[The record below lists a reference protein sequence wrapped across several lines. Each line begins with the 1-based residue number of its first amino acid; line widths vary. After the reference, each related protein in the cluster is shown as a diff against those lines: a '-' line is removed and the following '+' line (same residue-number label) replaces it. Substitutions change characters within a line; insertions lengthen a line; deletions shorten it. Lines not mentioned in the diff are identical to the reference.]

1 MTDQRI
7 LVPVD
12 GSSHSIRAAEYAIEV
27 ARCMK
32 KEILLIHFHK
42 HFPGLMREPY
52 YQRAVTKILSQSNE
66 LLEPFRQ
73 MMTTAGINFEERILE
88 GPPGD
93 RICEVA
99 QLEKCEMIVMGSRGR
114 TELQGLILGSVAHR
128 VLQAAACPVLVVK

>member
-1 MTDQRI
+1 MTGQRL

-12 GSSHSIRAAEYAIEV
+12 GSSHSCRAAEYALKV
-27 ARCMK
+27 ARCMD

-42 HFPGLMREPY
+42 HFPGLKGEPY
-52 YQRAVTKILSQSNE
+52 YQQAVSKILSQSQE
-66 LLEPFRQ
+66 LLAPFRQ
-73 MMTTAGINFEERILE
+73 LMVQAGINFEERIME

-114 TELQGLILGSVAHR
+114 SELRGLILGSVAQR
-128 VLQAAACPVLVVK
+128 VLHSAACPVLVVK